1 MQVTKA
7 TSRITVDS
15 QNWEREYRPK
25 MRLFIAVDVTE
36 TVRRSEKFFNG
47 LKKAVGIWLISICVM
62 AL

>member
-25 MRLFIAVDVTE
+25 MRLFMAVDVTE
-36 TVRRSEKFFNG
+36 MVRRSGKFFNG
-47 LKKAVGIWLISICVM
+47 LKKTVGIGLTSIYVM
-62 AL
+62 VL